1 MEPDLVNSLLG
12 SLCSP
17 CIIDACVSTDPSD
30 PLLTDNEIALLTQ
43 ASAPISSTA
52 KPSSQHFKHY
62 DWVPVCTELEPIEA
76 ETFIK
81 SNDYKTTCSHSNRK
95 ACNLHPHSD
104 KLLLHTITARLP
116 NVFEMLI
123 TKLE

>member
-1 MEPDLVNSLLG
+1 MEPDLVNSLQG

-17 CIIDACVSTDPSD
+17 CIIDDAVSTDPSD

-62 DWVPVCTELEPIEA
+62 NWVPVCISYSLVKQLVEDLQY
-76 ETFIK
+76 F
-81 SNDYKTTCSHSNRK
+81 DGMW
-95 ACNLHPHSD
+95 
-104 KLLLHTITARLP
+104 RLY
-116 NVFEMLI
+116 EWM
-123 TKLE
+123 

>member
-1 MEPDLVNSLLG
+1 MQNIFQFQGFFKNTSQ
-12 SLCSP
+12 
-17 CIIDACVSTDPSD
+17 IFYYYTSTDG
-30 PLLTDNEIALLTQ
+30 LALLTQ

>member
-17 CIIDACVSTDPSD
+17 CIIDGAVSTDRSD

-52 KPSSQHFKHY
+52 KPSSQHFKHQF
-62 DWVPVCTELEPIEA
+62 EPIEP
-76 ETFIK
+76 IQ
-81 SNDYKTTCSHSNRK
+81 
-95 ACNLHPHSD
+95 
-104 KLLLHTITARLP
+104 
-116 NVFEMLI
+116 
-123 TKLE
+123 